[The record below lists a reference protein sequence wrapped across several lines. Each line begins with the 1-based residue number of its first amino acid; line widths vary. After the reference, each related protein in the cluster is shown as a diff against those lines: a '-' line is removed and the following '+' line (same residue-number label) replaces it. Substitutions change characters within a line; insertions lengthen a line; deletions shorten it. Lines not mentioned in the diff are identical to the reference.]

1 MESCARKLIHRMAIA
16 QDLRER
22 TSDGDNDDQPDGLA
36 ARVV

>member
-1 MESCARKLIHRMAIA
+1 METCAQKLIHRMAIA

-22 TSDGDNDDQPDGLA
+22 NSDGDSDDQPDGLA